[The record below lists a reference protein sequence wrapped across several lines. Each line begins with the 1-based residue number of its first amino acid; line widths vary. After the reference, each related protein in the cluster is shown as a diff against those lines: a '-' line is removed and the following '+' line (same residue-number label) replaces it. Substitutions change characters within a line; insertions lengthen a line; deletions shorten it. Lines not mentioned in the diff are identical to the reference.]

1 MAASEE
7 RITQKVQ
14 YFPCLYDKGNRATKK
29 KSEKERMTWGGECW
43 WLRRNYNGNSDFL
56 KRYSEKFL

>member
-7 RITQKVQ
+7 RITEEVQ

-29 KSEKERMTWGGECW
+29 KSEKERMTWGGECRR
-43 WLRRNYNGNSDFL
+43 LRRNYNGNLDFL

>member
-7 RITQKVQ
+7 RITEEVQ
-14 YFPCLYDKGNRATKK
+14 YFPYLYDKGNRATKK
-29 KSEKERMTWGGECW
+29 KSEKERMTWGGECRR
-43 WLRRNYNGNSDFL
+43 LRRNYNGNLDFL